1 MEIVLATG
9 NLHKKE
15 ELSEI
20 LKGHKILLP
29 SDLHCSFDCIEN
41 GKTYLDN
48 ALIKAQALYKMVKRP
63 VIADDSGISV
73 PALGGSPG
81 VYSARY
87 GSHEGDQP
95 LESPERNAFLLKNM
109 EKISDRKAFFVCSM
123 VLMLDEYRIYTVQE
137 TFSGEIVRE
146 PSGGGGFGYD
156 PLFFLEE
163 YGKTVAQL
171 PADIKNR
178 ISHRGKAGASIKNI
192 MDRLES
198 FQPLF

>member
-20 LKGHKILLP
+20 LSGHKVLLP
-29 SDLHCSFDCIEN
+29 SDLNCSFDCVEN

-48 ALIKAQALYKMVKRP
+48 ALIKARALYKVVNRP

-73 PALGGSPG
+73 PALGGEPG

-87 GSHEGDQP
+87 GSEEGELP
-95 LESPERNAFLLKNM
+95 LESPARNAFLLKNM
-109 EKISDRKAFFVCSM
+109 QDLSDRRAFFVCSM

-137 TFSGEIVRE
+137 TFSGVISDK
-146 PSGGGGFGYD
+146 PSGTEGFGYD
-156 PLFFLEE
+156 PLFYVEE
-163 YGKTVAQL
+163 YGKTIAEL
-171 PADIKNR
+171 PSAEKNR
-178 ISHRGKAGASIKNI
+178 ISHRGKAGASMKYI
-192 MDRLES
+192 MDRL
-198 FQPLF
+198 

>member
-20 LKGHKILLP
+20 LKGHTILLP
-29 SDLHCSFDCIEN
+29 SDLNCSFDCIEN
-41 GKTYLDN
+41 GTTYLDN
-48 ALIKAQALYKMVKRP
+48 ALIKAHALYKVVKRP

-73 PALGGSPG
+73 PALGGAPG

-87 GSHEGDQP
+87 GSQDGQEP
-95 LESPERNAFLLKNM
+95 LNSPERNAFLLKNM
-109 EKISDRKAFFVCSM
+109 KDISDRKGFFVCSM

-137 TFSGEIVRE
+137 TFSGIIADE
-146 PSGGGGFGYD
+146 PFGGGGFGYD

-171 PADIKNR
+171 PSDLKNT

-192 MDRLES
+192 MDRLDT
-198 FQPLF
+198 L

>member
-20 LKGHKILLP
+20 LNGHTILLP
-29 SDLHCSFDCIEN
+29 SDLHCTFDCIEN

-48 ALIKAQALYKMVKRP
+48 ALIKAHALYKVVQRP

-73 PALGGSPG
+73 PALGGAPG

-87 GSHEGDQP
+87 GSKEGEEP
-95 LESPERNAFLLKNM
+95 LESPERNSFLLKNM
-109 EKISDRKAFFVCSM
+109 KDISDRRAFFVCSM

-137 TFSGEIVRE
+137 TFSGIIAHE
-146 PSGGGGFGYD
+146 PFGGGGFGYD

-171 PADIKNR
+171 PADVKNT
-178 ISHRGKAGASIKNI
+178 ISHRGKAGNSIKNI
-192 MDRLES
+192 MDRLDS
-198 FQPLF
+198 L

>member
-29 SDLHCSFDCIEN
+29 SDLNSSFDCVEDGI
-41 GKTYLDN
+41 TYLDN
-48 ALIKAQALYKMVKRP
+48 ALIKARALYKVVKRP

-73 PALGGSPG
+73 PALNGDPG

-87 GSHEGDQP
+87 GSKEGETP

-109 EKISDRKAFFVCSM
+109 AEITDRKAFFVCSM

-137 TFSGEIVRE
+137 TFSGEIAFE
-146 PSGGGGFGYD
+146 PYGGGGFGYD
-156 PLFFLEE
+156 PLFFLKE

-171 PADIKNR
+171 PADVKNR
-178 ISHRGKAGASIKNI
+178 ISHRGKAGASIKSI
-192 MDRLES
+192 MDRLDT
-198 FQPLF
+198 L

>member
-20 LKGHKILLP
+20 LQGHTILLP
-29 SDLHCSFDCIEN
+29 SDLNSSFDCVEN

-48 ALIKAQALYKMVKRP
+48 ALIKAGALYKVVKRP

-73 PALGGSPG
+73 PALGGAPG

-87 GSHEGDQP
+87 GSLNGKELD
-95 LESPERNAFLLKNM
+95 SSERNAFLLKNM
-109 EKISDRKAFFVCSM
+109 EGIDKRMAFFVCSM
-123 VLMLDEYRIYTVQE
+123 VLMLDEYRVYTVQE
-137 TFSGEIVRE
+137 TFSGEIAHE
-146 PSGGGGFGYD
+146 PFGGGGFGYD
-156 PLFFLEE
+156 PLFYLEE

-171 PADIKNR
+171 PADLKNT
-178 ISHRGKAGASIKNI
+178 ISHRGKAGASIKSI
-192 MDRLES
+192 MDRLDS
-198 FQPLF
+198 F

>member
-20 LKGHKILLP
+20 LTGHKILLP
-29 SDLHCSFDCIEN
+29 SDLNCSFDCTEN

-48 ALIKAQALYKMVKRP
+48 ALIKAQALYNVIKRP
-63 VIADDSGISV
+63 VLADDSGISV
-73 PALGGSPG
+73 PALDGEPG
-81 VYSARY
+81 IYSARY
-87 GSHEGDQP
+87 GTREGEKP
-95 LESPERNAFLLKNM
+95 FESPMRNLYLLDKM
-109 EKISDRKAFFVCSM
+109 KDIEDREAFFVCSI

-137 TFSGEIVRE
+137 TFSGIIAKM
-146 PSGGGGFGYD
+146 PSGIEGFGYD
-156 PLFFLEE
+156 PLFYLEE

-171 PADIKNR
+171 PSEIKNR

-192 MDRLES
+192 MDRLDS
-198 FQPLF
+198 L

>member
-20 LKGHKILLP
+20 LSGHSILLP
-29 SDLHCSFDCIEN
+29 SDLNCSFDCVEN

-48 ALIKAQALYKMVKRP
+48 ALIKAHALYKVVNRP

-73 PALGGSPG
+73 PALGGAPG

-87 GSHEGDQP
+87 GSKEGEEP
-95 LESPERNAFLLKNM
+95 LESPERNAFLLNNM
-109 EKISDRKAFFVCSM
+109 KDITDRKAFFVCSM

-137 TFSGEIVRE
+137 TFSGVIAMK
-146 PSGGGGFGYD
+146 PSGIEGFGYD
-156 PLFFLEE
+156 PLFYLEK

-171 PADIKNR
+171 PSDEKNL
-178 ISHRGKAGASIKNI
+178 ISHRGKAGASIKHI
-192 MDRLES
+192 MDRLDT
-198 FQPLF
+198 LTGDK

>member
-15 ELSEI
+15 ELNEI

-29 SDLHCSFDCIEN
+29 SDLNCTFDCVES

-48 ALIKAQALYKMVKRP
+48 ALIKAHALYKVVKRP
-63 VIADDSGISV
+63 VIADDSGISL
-73 PALGGSPG
+73 PALGGAPG

-87 GSHEGDQP
+87 GSIEGEKD
-95 LESPERNAFLLKNM
+95 LESPERNAYLLKNM
-109 EKISDRKAFFVCSM
+109 KEITDRKAFFVCSM

-137 TFSGEIVRE
+137 TFSGVIALQ
-146 PSGGGGFGYD
+146 PSGIDGFGYD
-156 PLFFLEE
+156 PLFYLEE

-171 PADIKNR
+171 PGDLKNK
-178 ISHRGKAGASIKNI
+178 ISHRGRAGASIKKI
-192 MDRLES
+192 MDNLEGA
-198 FQPLF
+198 Q

>member
-20 LKGHKILLP
+20 LNGHKILLP
-29 SDLHCSFDCIEN
+29 SDLNCTFDCVES

-48 ALIKAQALYKMVKRP
+48 ALIKAHALYKVVKRA

-73 PALGGSPG
+73 PALGGAPG

-87 GSHEGDQP
+87 GSVEGEKD
-95 LESPERNAFLLKNM
+95 LESRERNAYLLKNM
-109 EKISDRKAFFVCSM
+109 KDITDRRAFFVCTM
-123 VLMLDEYRIYTVQE
+123 VLLLDEYRIYTVQE
-137 TFSGEIVRE
+137 TFSGMIALE
-146 PSGGGGFGYD
+146 PSGVEGFGYD
-156 PLFFLEE
+156 PLFYLEE

-171 PADIKNR
+171 PGDLKNK

-192 MDRLES
+192 MDSL
-198 FQPLF
+198 QGVQ